1 MISGNLRE
9 WKQMKGLEGLEP
21 AFRFLED
28 NRTLELPA
36 GQHSI
41 DGDRV
46 YAVIIRATSRDPE
59 LSEFESHRKYIDV
72 QYLVSGLEMI
82 GISSL
87 DRLSLSQPYQDDID
101 AAMYSVPPT
110 YFKLEMRPGHF
121 AVFFPEDGHMPNCH
135 LNGPHELHKVVVKVT
150 VERHR

>member
-87 DRLSLSQPYQDDID
+87 DRLSLSQPYQDGYRCCHVLCPSDLFQTRD
-101 AAMYSVPPT
+101 AARAFRCVLSRR
-110 YFKLEMRPGHF
+110 RPH
-121 AVFFPEDGHMPNCH
+121 A
-135 LNGPHELHKVVVKVT
+135 ELPSQWAA
-150 VERHR
+150 